1 MSDSKETQMSSKGT
15 KKKTWCIV
23 GLVILFILALPV
35 LVPLSLGAAGVVLAI
50 GLAAAGGILTVL
62 LCVLGGLAMGILLL
76 VALLFC
82 GVVGTGVGIVLLFSA
97 PASGMAIFGMSLMA
111 VGAGILGTILIFLSP
126 GGHSPLQQPV
136 GPRGAEEV
144 VGQGRGA
151 G

>member
-82 GVVGTGVGIVLLFSA
+82 GVVGTGAGIVLLFSA

-111 VGAGILGTILIFLSP
+111 VGAGILGTLLVWGIFVLVMK
-126 GGHSPLQQPV
+126 GCRAVAHRAGKT
-136 GPRGAEEV
+136 AKEV
-144 VGQGRGA
+144 DHEA
-151 G
+151 